1 MIEDMQGLP
10 VKNAFVHFRFVDD
23 VDVHSTRRCRSEPPF
38 SSSRWEQHNLG
49 CMSRSDSSTLT
60 CSRSFS
66 NQEKECDGVDQSS
79 KTPEEK
85 RWSQWRPTKATRKAF
100 REYVDS
106 LKEKLSQNPGTFSLD
121 DIEIPKRFARP
132 QTRRKIETILAC
144 FLKEYSGAVAS
155 AAK

>member
-38 SSSRWEQHNLG
+38 SSSRWERHYLG

-60 CSRSFS
+60 RSRTFT
-66 NQEKECDGVDQSS
+66 NQEKECDSVDQSS
-79 KTPEEK
+79 KTPHEK
-85 RWSQWRPTKATRKAF
+85 RGSQRRPTKAARKAF

-106 LKEKLSQNPGTFSLD
+106 LKEKLSQNPGLFSLD
-121 DIEIPKRFARP
+121 NIEIPKKFARP
-132 QTRRKIETILAC
+132 QTKHKITTILAC
-144 FLKEYSGAVAS
+144 FLEE
-155 AAK
+155 